1 MMSRAIILILLSAVC
16 NASRDDEKNRK
27 GDTHVD
33 VKARSF
39 SQIHEEAQPMAQK
52 QETQADAKIEQL
64 RKERDAVLTHAADLE
79 RQMTEHYASMIGQ
92 KVENVAS
99 LLQQQQTGDDKMTED
114 EQFAQLEAQTNQM
127 TSWFKELKQLRTD
140 RDVVIAKNKHAA
152 RSAKL
157 MAHSQNQAKAA
168 TSDQQREHLQSIMAS
183 SAIEMAQIKTAS
195 DDVLSAIDSLTEWKK
210 RDDNSHESHA
220 QAVKVKSKLA
230 RAMNFL
236 KEHEDTINVRSQQI
250 NTLMKE
256 AGMGPLGGVAA

>member
-1 MMSRAIILILLSAVC
+1 MMSRAILLILLSAVC
-16 NASRDDEKNRK
+16 NASRDDENNRK
-27 GDTHVD
+27 GDTSVD

-39 SQIHEEAQPMAQK
+39 SQLHEETQLSAS
-52 QETQADAKIEQL
+52 TQAAAKIAEL
-64 RKERDAVLTHAADLE
+64 KKERDAVLTHAADLE

-92 KVENVAS
+92 KVESVAS
-99 LLQQQQTGDDKMTED
+99 LLQEQATGDDKMSED
-114 EQFAQLEAQTNQM
+114 DQFAQLEAQTNQM
-127 TSWFKELKQLRTD
+127 TSWFRELKQLRTD
-140 RDVVIAKNKHAA
+140 RDAVIAKNKHAA
-152 RSAKL
+152 ASARL
-157 MAHSQNQAKAA
+157 MENSQNQAKTAEEK
-168 TSDQQREHLQSIMAS
+168 REHLQSIMAS

-220 QAVKVKSKLA
+220 EAVKVKSKLA

-256 AGMGPLGGVAA
+256 AGMAPLGGA

>member
-1 MMSRAIILILLSAVC
+1 MMSRAILLIVLSAVC
-16 NASRDDEKNRK
+16 TASRDDEKNSK

-39 SQIHEEAQPMAQK
+39 SQIREEAQPSAKK

-92 KVENVAS
+92 KVESVAS
-99 LLQQQQTGDDKMTED
+99 LLQQQQTGDDKMSED

-157 MAHSQNQAKAA
+157 MVHSKNQAK
-168 TSDQQREHLQSIMAS
+168 TSEEQREHLQSIMAS

-220 QAVKVKSKLA
+220 EAVKVKSKLA

-256 AGMGPLGGVAA
+256 AGMGPLGA